1 MKRVAGIIFGFL
13 LANQVFAQ
21 DTLPKFSVIERSKK
35 VLISWI
41 NPYESVIQLNVQ
53 RSYDSLRNYRTI
65 YSATSPQLVQN
76 GFSEPVQ
83 PNAKSYYR
91 IFYVLDGGAYFFTP
105 ARLAVPDTEARIILK
120 DNSSNNGLVSKN
132 IQTVKITT
140 RGAIVANVVVADFNR
155 FKDSIL
161 RQTKDTL
168 ISINDSTVELRNFIA
183 KEVWKPSMFVF
194 TNKDGYLHISL
205 TDATRKKYHLKFF
218 EENGTPLFEISHIKD
233 PQLTLDKS
241 NFEHAGWF
249 IFELFEENKLKEKNK
264 FYLPKDF

>member
-1 MKRVAGIIFGFL
+1 MKRVAGIIFGLL

-35 VLISWI
+35 VLISWV

-53 RSYDSLRNYRTI
+53 RSYDSLKNYRTI
-65 YSATSPQLVQN
+65 FSATSPQLPQN

-83 PNAKSYYR
+83 PNAKTYYR
-91 IFYVLDGGAYFFTP
+91 IFYVLEGGAYFFTP
-105 ARLAVPDTEARIILK
+105 ARLAVPDTDARIILN
-120 DNSSNNGLVSKN
+120 DNSSKNELVSKN

-140 RGAIVANVVVADFNR
+140 RGNVVAKVAVPDFNR
-155 FKDSIL
+155 FKDSVL

-168 ISINDSTVELRNFIA
+168 ISINDSTIELRNFVA
-183 KEVWKPSMFVF
+183 KEVWKPSMYVF
-194 TNKDGYLHISL
+194 TNRDGYLHINL
-205 TDATRKKYHLKFF
+205 ADANHKKYHLKFF
-218 EENGTPLFEISHIKD
+218 EENGIPIFEINHIKD

-249 IFELFEENKLKEKNK
+249 IFELFEENILKEKNK